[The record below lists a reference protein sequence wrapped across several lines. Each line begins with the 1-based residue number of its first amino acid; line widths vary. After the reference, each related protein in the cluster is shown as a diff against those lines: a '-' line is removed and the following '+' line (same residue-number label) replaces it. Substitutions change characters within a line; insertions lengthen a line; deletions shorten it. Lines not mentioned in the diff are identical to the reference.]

1 MFRPP
6 WACPCS
12 RPVCFPRLQS
22 TLLGLQAAL
31 QGAGP
36 ELPALPRPKPL
47 RFRFLG
53 TPQRRRL
60 ICACRFDPS
69 PADAAQAAR
78 SLTSALSRVRCA
90 LFPPGSRPQFLGAPV
105 GCALCLFWG
114 FYRWLRPSWQMST
127 IQNLRILWFETG
139 SLFAVWWGTPSLGP
153 SLPLSPPPCLL
164 PLAGDGPVHSR
175 LALLWYSLSPLFW
188 EWADSAEV

>member
-1 MFRPP
+1 MSLACVGSTRSVPATLGLPP
-6 WACPCS
+6 LAACVLSP
-12 RPVCFPRLQS
+12 S

-69 PADAAQAAR
+69 PAEAAQAAR
-78 SLTSALSRVRCA
+78 SLRSALS
-90 LFPPGSRPQFLGAPV
+90 PGAMRLI
-105 GCALCLFWG
+105 
-114 FYRWLRPSWQMST
+114 PSWVPASVSGRASGVCLVSLLGILSLDT
-127 IQNLRILWFETG
+127 TLLADVNHPESQN
-139 SLFAVWWGTPSLGP
+139 SLV
-153 SLPLSPPPCLL
+153 
-164 PLAGDGPVHSR
+164 
-175 LALLWYSLSPLFW
+175 
-188 EWADSAEV
+188 